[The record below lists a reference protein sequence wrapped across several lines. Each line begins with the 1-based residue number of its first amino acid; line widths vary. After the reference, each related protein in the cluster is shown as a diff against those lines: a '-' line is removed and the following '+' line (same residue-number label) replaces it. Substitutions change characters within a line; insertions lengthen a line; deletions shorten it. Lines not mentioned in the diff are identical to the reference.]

1 MNRVKWLLLGVAAF
15 VFTGPSMFALDTSS
29 FTPPPIKPP
38 SPQQMA
44 GGYWRTEGSFRPIL
58 RITNY
63 LVNQTLLVTPVLYM
77 ADGTEYDLTPI
88 TLPAAETTGV
98 DIIDALN
105 KMPASLRSHVSEY
118 GSAGVKYMWSWSN
131 ALTAMVQNLDVPRSL
146 NFNFV
151 LHTPMNMP
159 GTPVSSQAVV
169 REGMWWREDDGV
181 EGFVAISN
189 LSERTLSI
197 RVQVRPS
204 GIAAVGT
211 VQDVQLGPH
220 QTARLQLDFGEG
232 KTGGVRITYKGFE
245 HDVVLAGGL
254 ENDSEGYSAQIPFV
268 LVDNTTAATDIGVGS
283 TGLMNGAPDPM
294 MMFPDGTIFHM
305 YFALRNV
312 SSLTVAVTPTLYY
325 MAGGTAKSVTL
336 ANLLLPAGQT
346 RLWNGDELLHKA
358 GLDGLTGSLN
368 VVFTYHSRPTDVL
381 IATGS
386 LDQSKTYVFEVE
398 PQRLGTGSSR
408 LLGDW
413 SVADGNDTMI
423 SLLNP
428 ASRAHD
434 ISLTLYFA
442 GGKYVLSLH
451 LAPGESKM
459 FNVSEIIMMSQS
471 SGSNQ
476 PAIPAMITQGSAQ
489 MFGQAE
495 TNPGLGVIV
504 SIAVFNVR
512 TATCGNHCPNC
523 FGYTGDVYISCL
535 SCVVAVG
542 QTATFA
548 DYALGQN
555 GIWLNITNGSD
566 WGATTWS
573 VQSGNVTKTGFGT
586 FLANGVGNF
595 GVGATTTVNAYP
607 NDCPTGSHGLCPPIL
622 LVPTGGGTAKPTI
635 SGPNTLW
642 WFKGLTLGVSGYATQ
657 LTLTA
662 SAGTSYQWGILSGY
676 DKISLP
682 GSNQTSTQQVNSIG
696 QSVTANDVSVTV
708 AVNGITSDPFRLTVR
723 APYALGADSQH
734 LNPVYLPDSTY
745 AWVTDIYY
753 VVVDNFLVPLPVAVD
768 INENWNSPLVHV
780 YPGENWVQPAP
791 NSLGCGMTTAS
802 AELEDTIYGERS
814 SRTPTPVYNANP
826 SGQLVQYWGQEWRV
840 GSCITG
846 YGPRVETD
854 ILQKYTDHAAYSSV
868 VTPAP

>member
-305 YFALRNV
+305 YFALRNI

-346 RLWNGDELLHKA
+346 RLLNGDDLLHKA
-358 GLDGLTGSLN
+358 GLDGLSGSLN
-368 VVFTYHSRPTDVL
+368 VVFAYHSRPTDVL

-535 SCVVAVG
+535 NCVVGIG

-566 WGATTWS
+566 WGATAWS
-573 VQSGNVTKTGFGT
+573 VVSGNVTKTGFGT
-586 FLANGVGNF
+586 FLANSAGDF
-595 GVGATTTVNAYP
+595 SVGAYTTVNDYP
-607 NDCPTGSHGLCPPIL
+607 NDCPQGSRGLCPSIPLVPPNGTGTTL
-622 LVPTGGGTAKPTI
+622 LVTISIRTSGTAASDNSARDAYAASTGTYSLGNFVGTGGYCSIGFEA
-635 SGPNTLW
+635 SG
-642 WFKGLTLGVSGYATQ
+642 
-657 LTLTA
+657 TLTPSHYTGTVILVRTKSGA
-662 SAGTSYQWGILSGY
+662 DYNGTSGQTPWHTYGPPGCPSSTGGCDTSNPIFEDSNPHSGTSNGVVY
-676 DKISLP
+676 DLDAP
-682 GSNQTSTQQVNSIG
+682 G
-696 QSVTANDVSVTV
+696 QSPLTNDIDRKRANFFENAQLPNGVYVGNEVGFYVRFSCVWRSGGNIFGTDVVGDNV
-708 AVNGITSDPFRLTVR
+708 
-723 APYALGADSQH
+723 LG
-734 LNPVYLPDSTY
+734 LGSTK
-745 AWVTDIYY
+745 TT
-753 VVVDNFLVPLPVAVD
+753 
-768 INENWNSPLVHV
+768 WN
-780 YPGENWVQPAP
+780 
-791 NSLGCGMTTAS
+791 
-802 AELEDTIYGERS
+802 
-814 SRTPTPVYNANP
+814 
-826 SGQLVQYWGQEWRV
+826 
-840 GSCITG
+840 
-846 YGPRVETD
+846 
-854 ILQKYTDHAAYSSV
+854 LQ
-868 VTPAP
+868 